1 MTAAPR
7 RPTTRVPRVMV
18 VGDLILDVVLTPER
32 PIETGTDVP
41 GKVGIRPGGSA
52 ANTARWLARLG
63 VRTQLVCS
71 VGRDGAGR
79 ALVEHM
85 RGDGVVVRA
94 SRIAGKRT
102 GRIGVIVSPGGE
114 RSFVADRR
122 AADGL
127 RPEDLKDG
135 WFDRLDLI
143 HMPAYALIGEP
154 LGLAGRHAVE
164 MARGHLA
171 LVSIDLASVGPLLA
185 RGRRAARELIES
197 VHPDIL
203 FSTKREAEAFL
214 GRYAVA
220 GLTDFAG
227 IAVVKQGGR
236 GATVLA
242 RDSGSGPLRFEI
254 ATPQVLAIDTTGAGD
269 AFDAGFLAV
278 WLVSRAAGRPVATSL
293 HRATL
298 AGHRAAARHL
308 TGSRPELPPG

>member
-7 RPTTRVPRVMV
+7 RPAVRAPRVMV

-32 PIETGTDVP
+32 MIEVGTDVP

-63 VRTQLVCS
+63 VRTQLICS

-135 WFDRLDLI
+135 WFDRLDLL
-143 HMPAYALIGEP
+143 HMPA
-154 LGLAGRHAVE
+154 
-164 MARGHLA
+164 
-171 LVSIDLASVGPLLA
+171 
-185 RGRRAARELIES
+185 
-197 VHPDIL
+197 
-203 FSTKREAEAFL
+203 
-214 GRYAVA
+214 
-220 GLTDFAG
+220 
-227 IAVVKQGGR
+227 
-236 GATVLA
+236 
-242 RDSGSGPLRFEI
+242 
-254 ATPQVLAIDTTGAGD
+254 
-269 AFDAGFLAV
+269 
-278 WLVSRAAGRPVATSL
+278 
-293 HRATL
+293 
-298 AGHRAAARHL
+298 
-308 TGSRPELPPG
+308 